1 MQNQV
6 YPYPLSVNTTSQFTS
21 QQTYHFCG
29 YYSDH
34 SPLPTYVA
42 TGADGDVSPP
52 DGDDDVDPPPDV
64 LGTVLGDVLGTVLGD
79 VLGAVLGAALGASV
93 GFPDDPPPDK

>member
-42 TGADGDVSPP
+42 TGAYDVDVDPPP

-64 LGTVLGDVLGTVLGD
+64 LGTVLGDVLGD

-93 GFPDDPPPDK
+93 GFADDPPPDK